1 MAPVAA
7 LAFLLAGC
15 ATAGAGTA
23 KDGITGLEPSPGAD
37 RRRTLLR
44 ESRITGPSV
53 NVRCTPMPG
62 GFRLE
67 GLWLGD
73 NVRLEVAG
81 KYAQVQGDRW
91 VRDAAGNYVSPLLS
105 TVEFLG
111 EATGLDT
118 PTMPQMALMLL
129 LFGWGVR

>member
-7 LAFLLAGC
+7 LAFLLVGC

-23 KDGITGLEPSPGAD
+23 RMASRASSPRPGPIDVELSFA
-37 RRRTLLR
+37 
-44 ESRITGPSV
+44 ESRITSSSV
-53 NVRCTPMPG
+53 NVRYTPMPG

-73 NVRLEVAG
+73 NVRLEIAG

-105 TVEFLG
+105 TVEFMG